1 MSRISVIGGTGYAGS
16 AIVAE
21 AAARG
26 HEVTAFSRSLPDSQ
40 VPNVTYTQGDASDE
54 PTLAAVIEGADVVVV
69 ALSPRGALVDSFRHV
84 YRTIARLADTANV
97 PLFVVGG
104 FSSLRPSPGAPRFVT
119 DLSDVP
125 AENHP
130 EITTGAALITDD
142 LPATPATLDWVFVSP
157 ALKFGSWVPGE
168 RLGRYRVGDDV
179 ALQPEGGGEISGAD
193 CALGLVD
200 LIEQGS
206 HHRVHL
212 NLGY

>member
-1 MSRISVIGGTGYAGS
+1 
-16 AIVAE
+16 
-21 AAARG
+21 
-26 HEVTAFSRSLPDSQ
+26 
-40 VPNVTYTQGDASDE
+40 
-54 PTLAAVIEGADVVVV
+54 
-69 ALSPRGALVDSFRHV
+69 
-84 YRTIARLADTANV
+84 
-97 PLFVVGG
+97 VGG